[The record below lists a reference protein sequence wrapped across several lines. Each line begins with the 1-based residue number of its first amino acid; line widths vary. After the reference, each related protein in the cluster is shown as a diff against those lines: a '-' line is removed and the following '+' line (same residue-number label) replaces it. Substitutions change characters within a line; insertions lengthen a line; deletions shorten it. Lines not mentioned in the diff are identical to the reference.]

1 MRYFLMKIILN
12 YNKIIF
18 FTISLLISACSSRDI
33 TYNVNGL
40 SFEGNGYL
48 NIEIWNVNEGT
59 GYELEQALKDALH
72 NILYFGVLSNNNF
85 VAQKPLLLNT
95 KDQEKFKA
103 IETDFFKETGDWS
116 KFVRMSSTQ
125 SASNLNLNQKEVKVY
140 QVSISKDLLRK
151 YLEEQNILSPITKG
165 F

>member
-1 MRYFLMKIILN
+1 M
-12 YNKIIF
+12 
-18 FTISLLISACSSRDI
+18 TACSSRDI
-33 TYNVNGL
+33 TYNVNGI
-40 SFEGNGYL
+40 SFEGDGYL

-59 GYELEQALKDALH
+59 GYEPEQALKDALH
-72 NILYFGVLSNNNF
+72 NILYFGVLSNNKF
-85 VAQKPLLLNT
+85 TAQKPLLLTMENR
-95 KDQEKFKA
+95 EKFKR
-103 IETDFFKETGDWS
+103 IENDFYRDDGDWS

-125 SASNLNLNQKEVKVY
+125 SASTLNLNQNEVKMY